1 MQKLYGNEFQ
11 QFNFK
16 SIMISKV
23 IILILIF
30 LTSIFDKWCCSLIIS
45 SAASSHDNAWAKRK
59 FGLLLPLIYIY
70 INTWLLL
77 WNISYICARERK
89 YYRKRGLPAEPSSR
103 FRPDASFIRQISLH
117 VCIWIHDVMCKRSK
131 KDEVTKHLNVGWMH
145 EAI

>member
-1 MQKLYGNEFQ
+1 MQKIYGNKFQ

-59 FGLLLPLIYIY
+59 FGLLLPLIYIKYMVTVFKHKLYLCKGKKICQKARLAGWALFTFSTRCKLYSTNFAGYSPNIALVFWVTY
-70 INTWLLL
+70 IL
-77 WNISYICARERK
+77 SMQ
-89 YYRKRGLPAEPSSR
+89 G
-103 FRPDASFIRQISLH
+103 
-117 VCIWIHDVMCKRSK
+117 
-131 KDEVTKHLNVGWMH
+131 EVAG
-145 EAI
+145 

>member
-1 MQKLYGNEFQ
+1 MYRSCKFQLQMKFPQKNLRFATIDKKNLNVYFLFFQLLILNISQMQKIYGNKFQ

-59 FGLLLPLIYIY
+59 FGLLLPLIYIKY
-70 INTWLLL
+70 MVTVFKHKLYLCKGKK
-77 WNISYICARERK
+77 ICQKARLA
-89 YYRKRGLPAEPSSR
+89 G
-103 FRPDASFIRQISLH
+103 
-117 VCIWIHDVMCKRSK
+117 
-131 KDEVTKHLNVGWMH
+131 
-145 EAI
+145 